1 MRSAATGRP
10 RFIFP
15 RAVMALIL
23 REMSTTYGRS
33 PGGYIW
39 ALAEPI
45 GGIVLLTAIFA
56 LITRSPPL
64 GSNFPLFFATGVIPF
79 MIYQTTSTKV
89 GAAIHYSRQ
98 LLAYPSVTYVDAI
111 VARLIL
117 NVLTQI
123 TVAFILLSVIVVLYG
138 VRLNVDFI
146 TCARGILLAVALGV
160 GVGLVNCYMMSMFP
174 IWQFVWAVLNRPLFI
189 VSGIFFLYDGLPA
202 PAREALLWNPVAH
215 PIMLFRRGIYDT
227 YDAYYVSEVYV
238 YLISLILSAF
248 GMLLLYRYHRIM
260 RDEGA

>member
-1 MRSAATGRP
+1 MRSAATARQ

-45 GGIVLLTAIFA
+45 GGIVLLTAIFG

-64 GSNFPLFFATGVIPF
+64 GTNFPLYFATGVLPF
-79 MIYQTTSTKV
+79 MMYQTTSAKV

-111 VARLIL
+111 IARLIL

-123 TVAFILLSVIVVLYG
+123 TVALILLFVIVILYG

-146 TCARGILLAVALGV
+146 TCARGMALAVALGV
-160 GVGLVNCYMMSMFP
+160 GVGLVNCYLMSMFP
-174 IWQFVWAVLNRPLFI
+174 IWQFVWAVMNRPLFLI
-189 VSGIFFLYDGLPA
+189 SGIFFLVDRLP
-202 PAREALLWNPVAH
+202 PQARDWLLYNPVAH

-238 YLISLILSAF
+238 YMIALVLSAL